1 MVLGTLVQ
9 LLPLL
14 IAVAGIGLWVFMFGL
29 GLLSTSICY
38 LRYNQKPSLEQCTLS
53 PQESPGVSIL
63 RPLKGADSNLRD
75 NLESTFLLEYPKY
88 EIMFSVAEATDPA
101 IAVVKDLMEQ
111 YPNVDAKLIVGDIHV
126 GVNPKVNNMVK
137 SYDASKYE
145 IVWIVDSNV
154 TVTPHTLTRAI
165 YHLLQPNVG
174 LIHHLPIGVLPESL
188 GASVEQVYLN
198 TSHVKMYTIISML
211 ISCVIGKSNMFRKSE
226 LDAVGG
232 LAHFAKFM
240 SEDNL
245 IGRTIWN
252 KGRRHVVPGDVVYQS
267 LGGDGVKKFFLRKAH
282 LDGVIVEPFIECLV
296 NGLLGAYGF
305 KYFLGTPMLQFYCA
319 HVLYWFC
326 LDMVLT
332 SVNFPH
338 FWLDGFRVDWR
349 GVPYR
354 LQPGGTVIPESDYV
368 GFTKSIR
375 AAIKTLQET
384 ISFNDLSW
392 TSQVYLF
399 GFTGLAALFFALAY
413 VAECFVEMVLGPAE
427 QAAPVRFYAF
437 ETKPGETGNE
447 IGVDAGAERRRVDSG
462 VKLDDANKVI
472 LVARQPIWVRAAC
485 YMGGCH
491 FVSTPSV
498 AKAWGNMIEGIAK
511 KAGTLES
518 PAKEK
523 EN

>member
-1 MVLGTLVQ
+1 
-9 LLPLL
+9 
-14 IAVAGIGLWVFMFGL
+14 
-29 GLLSTSICY
+29 
-38 LRYNQKPSLEQCTLS
+38 
-53 PQESPGVSIL
+53 
-63 RPLKGADSNLRD
+63 
-75 NLESTFLLEYPKY
+75 
-88 EIMFSVAEATDPA
+88 
-101 IAVVKDLMEQ
+101 
-111 YPNVDAKLIVGDIHV
+111 
-126 GVNPKVNNMVK
+126 
-137 SYDASKYE
+137 
-145 IVWIVDSNV
+145 
-154 TVTPHTLTRAI
+154 
-165 YHLLQPNVG
+165 
-174 LIHHLPIGVLPESL
+174 
-188 GASVEQVYLN
+188 
-198 TSHVKMYTIISML
+198 
-211 ISCVIGKSNMFRKSE
+211 
-226 LDAVGG
+226 
-232 LAHFAKFM
+232 
-240 SEDNL
+240 
-245 IGRTIWN
+245 
-252 KGRRHVVPGDVVYQS
+252 
-267 LGGDGVKKFFLRKAH
+267 
-282 LDGVIVEPFIECLV
+282 
-296 NGLLGAYGF
+296 
-305 KYFLGTPMLQFYCA
+305 MLQFYCA

-332 SVNFPH
+332 SVVDKRMLCENFPQFLVGWVVREITALPLH
-338 FWLDGFRVDWR
+338 IYACIGSRVDWR

-375 AAIKTLQET
+375 AAIKTLEET

-399 GFTGLAALFFALAY
+399 GFTGLAALFFASAY
-413 VAECFVEMVLGPAE
+413 VADCFVEIVLGPAE

-462 VKLDDANKVI
+462 VKLDDTNKVI